1 MKYECMNSEFQP
13 NYTESHKPVTHSE
26 NKTGGVLFWF
36 ALAAFQLLCEPKI
49 TPEVFTSGW
58 LLNLVALKTSQWYP
72 QTKFEVSFPLES
84 WHWSAL
90 WFLFVS
96 VFE

>member
-13 NYTESHKPVTHSE
+13 NYTESHKPVTHLE

-49 TPEVFTSGW
+49 TPEMFTSGW
-58 LLNLVALKTSQWYP
+58 LLNLVALKT
-72 QTKFEVSFPLES
+72 KFEVSFALES

-96 VFE
+96 VFA